1 MTQGPGQIGHE
12 VRSLSFKEVRQSQ
25 INLEETR
32 GLGLG
37 VLEPFGY
44 YLAPAL
50 TSSLWETQNQRK
62 AFAIP
67 PNQTISEALSLNFYC
82 RGSPSLIW

>member
-50 TSSLWETQNQRK
+50 TSSLWET
-62 AFAIP
+62 
-67 PNQTISEALSLNFYC
+67 
-82 RGSPSLIW
+82 

>member
-37 VLEPFGY
+37 VLEPFG
-44 YLAPAL
+44 LKQL
-50 TSSLWETQNQRK
+50 VTTSLRHSPLHFGKLKIKEKPLLFPQIKQSLK
-62 AFAIP
+62 H
-67 PNQTISEALSLNFYC
+67 YH
-82 RGSPSLIW
+82 